1 MHLSEKKYL
10 RANEVPFM
18 TRVLHNT
25 IIKGSRYRNKIKVK
39 QAGKI
44 IKFSETY
51 VRNYSGKP
59 KKWTLIQKKS
69 RIAEPP
75 GKLMFLFSQKRIKR

>member
-10 RANEVPFM
+10 RANEVSFM
-18 TRVLHNT
+18 TKVLHNT

-51 VRNYSGKP
+51 VRNY
-59 KKWTLIQKKS
+59 
-69 RIAEPP
+69 
-75 GKLMFLFSQKRIKR
+75 